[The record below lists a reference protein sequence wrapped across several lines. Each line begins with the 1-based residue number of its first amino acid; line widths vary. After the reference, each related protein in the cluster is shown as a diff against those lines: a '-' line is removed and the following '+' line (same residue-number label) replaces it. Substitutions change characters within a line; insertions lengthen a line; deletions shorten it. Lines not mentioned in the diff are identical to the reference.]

1 MTDEIPRP
9 APARPSRRR
18 AYQIAGAGAAVA
30 AVIAAFAVGRGSVHQ
45 SATPGA
51 SDSCAA
57 TVKASESE
65 MAPAAA
71 EQQSGSGLT
80 DQGKA
85 HMRTAMNIIIQ
96 NPQCFPVTERGQAQ
110 TILDQLDQ
118 GAVADAVCAASDQ
131 PWWKC

>member
-1 MTDEIPRP
+1 MVDEVPRP

-18 AYQIAGAGAAVA
+18 AYQIAGAGLVA
-30 AVIAAFAVGRGSVHQ
+30 AGLVVAFVAGRGTANRSTAP
-45 SATPGA
+45 SA

-71 EQQSGSGLT
+71 EQQSGNGLT

-96 NPQCFPVTERGQAQ
+96 NPACFPVTERGQAQ

-131 PWWKC
+131 PWWDC